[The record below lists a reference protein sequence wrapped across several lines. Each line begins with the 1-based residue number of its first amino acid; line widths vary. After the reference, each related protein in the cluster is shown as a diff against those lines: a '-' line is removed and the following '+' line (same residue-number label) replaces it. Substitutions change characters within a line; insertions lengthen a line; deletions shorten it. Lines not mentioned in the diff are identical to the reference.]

1 MASLSNR
8 WRIRSIDV
16 ADKPVDYRSSSTGVR
31 GFFVLIEKSKIQDS
45 KFRSYEPLLM
55 TQLRLVD
62 AFSGAALYG
71 IISKH
76 CSELPYNI
84 KEVEIILFFLILV
97 ILHHTGIYRSWRFS
111 SPRYEINKIILGCC
125 IVYFSLFF
133 ILYLLNLSHLTT
145 GSGFMYW
152 MVAWPLFLSL
162 GRIVIRF
169 TLRGLRKK
177 GLNTK
182 KAIIVGANDIGEE
195 LAELIVKNPWSG
207 MQLLGFFDDHV
218 PKYKKLKL
226 LGGLDRI
233 ASYVSE
239 HPVDI
244 VYISLSMNEQAKI
257 QNVLRSLN
265 DSTVSVFFVPDLF
278 FVDLMI
284 GGHLT
289 YFEHFPVIALQES
302 PIVGINRLVKRLFD
316 ILVSA
321 SALVLLFPFFVC
333 IGIALKLTD
342 AGRIIFKQWRY
353 GLNGQPIL
361 IYKFR
366 TMTVY
371 EDGYDFKQATRN
383 DPRITR
389 LGAFLRK
396 NSLDEL
402 PQLLNVLK
410 GDMSLVGPRPHPVAM
425 NETYRK
431 LLPGYM
437 LRHKVK
443 PGITGLAQLNG
454 FRGETDT
461 MDKIESRLKYDIA
474 YIRNWSLWNDVKILF
489 KTVFSGSWR
498 SNAY

>member
-1 MASLSNR
+1 M
-8 WRIRSIDV
+8 
-16 ADKPVDYRSSSTGVR
+16 
-31 GFFVLIEKSKIQDS
+31 IEKSRIQNS

-62 AFSGAALYG
+62 ALSGAGLYDW
-71 IISKH
+71 INTYCH
-76 CSELPYNI
+76 ELQYNI
-84 KEVEIILFFLILV
+84 KEVDIILFFLILV

-133 ILYLLNLSHLTT
+133 ILYFLNLSHLVIRT
-145 GSGFMYW
+145 GFMYW
-152 MVAWPLFLSL
+152 MIAWPGFLSL
-162 GRIVIRF
+162 GRIIIRL
-169 TLRGLRKK
+169 TLRSLRKK

-195 LAELIVKNPWSG
+195 LAGLIMKNPWSG
-207 MQLLGFFDDHV
+207 MELLGFFDEHASR
-218 PKYKKLKL
+218 YKRIKL

-233 ASYVSE
+233 VRYVAE
-239 HPVDI
+239 HDVDI
-244 VYISLSMNEQAKI
+244 VYISLSMNEQTKI
-257 QNVLRSLN
+257 QSVLRLLS

-284 GGHLT
+284 GGYLT
-289 YFEHFPVIALQES
+289 YFEYFPVIALQET

-316 ILVSA
+316 MTI
-321 SALVLLFPFFVC
+321 SALALIMLSPIFLS

-342 AGRIIFKQWRY
+342 SSRIVFKQWRY
-353 GLNGQPIL
+353 GLNGQPIQ

-366 TMTVY
+366 TMTVL
-371 EDGYDFKQATRN
+371 EDGYDFKQVTRN

-389 LGAFLRK
+389 LGGFLRK
-396 NSLDEL
+396 YSLDEL

-443 PGITGLAQLNG
+443 PGITGLAQLHG

-461 MDKIESRLKYDIA
+461 MEKIESRLKYDIA
-474 YIRNWSLWNDVKILF
+474 YIRNWSLWNDIKILS
-489 KTVFSGSWR
+489 KTVFSASWR
-498 SNAY
+498 TNAY

>member
-1 MASLSNR
+1 M
-8 WRIRSIDV
+8 
-16 ADKPVDYRSSSTGVR
+16 
-31 GFFVLIEKSKIQDS
+31 IEKSRIQNS

-62 AFSGAALYG
+62 ALSGAGLYDG
-71 IISKH
+71 INKYCH
-76 CSELPYNI
+76 ELQYNI
-84 KEVEIILFFLILV
+84 KEVDIILFFLILV

-133 ILYLLNLSHLTT
+133 ILYFLNLSHLIIRT
-145 GSGFMYW
+145 GFMYW
-152 MVAWPLFLSL
+152 MIAWPGFLSL
-162 GRIVIRF
+162 GRIIIRL
-169 TLRGLRKK
+169 TLRSLRKK

-182 KAIIVGANDIGEE
+182 KAIIVGANHIGEE
-195 LAELIVKNPWSG
+195 LAGLIMKNPWSG
-207 MQLLGFFDDHV
+207 MELLGFFDEHT
-218 PKYKKLKL
+218 PRYKRIKL

-233 ASYVSE
+233 ARYVAE
-239 HPVDI
+239 HHVDI
-244 VYISLSMNEQAKI
+244 VYISLSMNEQTKI
-257 QNVLRSLN
+257 QRVLRLLS

-284 GGHLT
+284 GGYLT
-289 YFEHFPVIALQES
+289 YFEYFPVIALQET

-316 ILVSA
+316 ITI
-321 SALVLLFPFFVC
+321 SALALIMLSPIFLS

-342 AGRIIFKQWRY
+342 SSRIVFKQWRY
-353 GLNGQPIL
+353 GLNGQPIQ

-366 TMTVY
+366 TMTVL
-371 EDGYDFKQATRN
+371 EDGYDFKQVTRN

-389 LGAFLRK
+389 LGGFLRK
-396 NSLDEL
+396 YSLDEL

-443 PGITGLAQLNG
+443 PGITGLAQLHG

-461 MDKIESRLKYDIA
+461 MEKIESRLKYDIA
-474 YIRNWSLWNDVKILF
+474 YIRNWSLWNDIKILS
-489 KTVFSGSWR
+489 KTVFSASWR
-498 SNAY
+498 TNAY